1 MPGSY
6 DPQKF
11 RQQLGRR
18 LRALRR
24 ESGLTQAV
32 VAKHAE
38 IGNEFVSRLENGQGS
53 PSLDTLGRLAAALDI
68 PVAELFQFE
77 NETPS
82 QQRTAKRLLR
92 VLGRLGEEEINLVL
106 RMAEQVA
113 RYQSKNSQDL
123 PESSCA

>member
-6 DPQKF
+6 DPEKF
-11 RQQLGRR
+11 RRDLGRR

-32 VAKHAE
+32 VARHAE

-68 PVAELFQFE
+68 PVSELFQFE
-77 NETPS
+77 NESPT
-82 QQRTAKRLLR
+82 QQRTTKRLMR
-92 VLGRLGEEEINLVL
+92 VLNRLGEEEIDLVL

-113 RYQSKNSQDL
+113 RYQSRSSQDL